1 MIFVDSIGNTPS
13 EKEFSIDKKTKEV
26 KKEKGMM
33 VAARVISEYMRIISA
48 KVSDSRKV
56 SYPSY
61 AGVMFINHA
70 YTEPPAFIGSKPKLV
85 PYGGKKIWYVSSLVL
100 KTSRKA
106 KLSATKDGIKMGY
119 GIVSKIG
126 VDKNHLTNT
135 AYEGEFVITAD
146 TILPNNKAA
155 VDAYKKSHKESW
167 GEIFV
172 SDSDGEEITD
182 DNSL

>member
-1 MIFVDSIGNTPS
+1 
-13 EKEFSIDKKTKEV
+13 
-26 KKEKGMM
+26 
-33 VAARVISEYMRIISA
+33 
-48 KVSDSRKV
+48 
-56 SYPSY
+56 
-61 AGVMFINHA
+61 
-70 YTEPPAFIGSKPKLV
+70 
-85 PYGGKKIWYVSSLVL
+85 
-100 KTSRKA
+100 
-106 KLSATKDGIKMGY
+106 MGY